1 MSQDKSKG
9 RGLFG
14 KIFGPD
20 PVETNP
26 TNADQDAKQPVQSE
40 QTTDAAAMP
49 HGKADESHAHEPPAS
64 PENTTK
70 SVEPITFDAPTA
82 KRSWFAKL
90 TNGLTKTSSRLSQ
103 GITGIFTQAKLDAD
117 TLDDF
122 EDILIQSDLGV
133 ETATRIRDEL
143 STGRFDKE
151 VTADDVKSVLAR
163 EVERVLEPTAKPL
176 EINASHAPHVILVVG
191 VNGSGKTTTIG
202 KLAAQYRADGHTV
215 MIAAG
220 DTFRAA
226 AIDQL
231 KVWGQRANVTVVSR
245 DVGSD
250 ASALA
255 FDAMAQAKR
264 EGIDVLLIDTAGR
277 LQNKQVLMEEL
288 EKVIRVIRKQAPD
301 APHDTLLVL
310 DATTGQNALTQVDAF
325 QNTAGVT
332 GLIMTKLDGT
342 ARGGILVSIAAK
354 YGLPVHAIGVG
365 EGIDDLQP
373 FDAAEFADAIAG
385 R

>member
-1 MSQDKSKG
+1 
-9 RGLFG
+9 
-14 KIFGPD
+14 
-20 PVETNP
+20 
-26 TNADQDAKQPVQSE
+26 
-40 QTTDAAAMP
+40 MP

-255 FDAMAQAKR
+255 FDAMAQAKC
-264 EGIDVLLIDTAGR
+264 EGVDVLLIDTAGR
-277 LQNKQVLMEEL
+277 LQNKQALMEEL